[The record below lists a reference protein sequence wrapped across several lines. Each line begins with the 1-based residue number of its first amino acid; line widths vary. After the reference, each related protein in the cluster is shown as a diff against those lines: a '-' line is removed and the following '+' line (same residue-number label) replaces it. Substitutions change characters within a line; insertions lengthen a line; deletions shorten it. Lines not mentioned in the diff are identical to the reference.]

1 MKGLSIGALC
11 EIEAVMKAEAQ
22 DFHLEHAPLNQ
33 PINEGGVYG
42 MKPTRIMAFLL
53 SLAIVNLPA
62 CATAKTA
69 ANYPEPE
76 DNCSA
81 IYVGRDVS
89 TDGTTIIARCADTH
103 PTTTFVYL
111 NTTEAS
117 NEPGRMVTGKN
128 GFQYALPD
136 ETFRYIS
143 VPRPAA
149 FEKGHHWDSAAS
161 NEKGLAVTATI
172 TGYLCPEAL
181 EADPYV
187 EDGLSEDNIAG
198 IVAACCD
205 SSREGIERIA
215 SIIDTQGSAESN
227 IFMVADPEEC
237 WYMEIYTGHQYAA
250 VRLPTDL
257 VAGFGNEFML
267 DTLTG
272 FDEVISSAALETLP
286 AEKGFAVYNE
296 DGTLNLFS
304 TYSGE
309 NRLND
314 YGNLR
319 TWRIHNLLAPSTAGE
334 YDTYRKYDLLYAPDE
349 KVSTEAVIDIF
360 RDRFEGSSYEA
371 QVAGGK
377 IRILATET
385 ASQVHVQKIHHD
397 LPPEIAVETWQ
408 CFSNANYAPFIPLPN
423 CLSSAPEAYTYQI
436 PRYDYDAGAAAC
448 RFKTLNAL
456 SAQDREHF
464 GSGIEAMWQEYE
476 TIWAGKYR
484 EALKQAAAL
493 WAQGDA
499 DEAIVLLNDCANQA
513 MDQALKQT
521 DTTITDL
528 MWYIMQDVD
537 TLRYT
542 FSYETLTLSEEP
554 YERTPFMPLVNAAEY
569 AALNDWNCE
578 NQEEGLL
585 LTKGDT
591 TIRITP
597 SDGKRTSKGSVMI
610 GNEEP
615 QSIVALQRD
624 AGVYIPLDQAMQL
637 LKSAA

>member
-1 MKGLSIGALC
+1 
-11 EIEAVMKAEAQ
+11 
-22 DFHLEHAPLNQ
+22 
-33 PINEGGVYG
+33 

-128 GFQYALPD
+128 GFQYALPN

-215 SIIDTQGSAESN
+215 SIIDAQGSAESN

-423 CLSSAPEAYTYQI
+423 CLSAAPEAYTYQI

-476 TIWAGKYR
+476 TIWTGKYR
-484 EALKQAAAL
+484 EALEQAAAL

-554 YERTPFMPLVNAAEY
+554 YDRTPFMPLVNAAEY